1 MAINKN
7 IGIPISKIFKKSLSK
22 HRFLWALL
30 LLFAIPVIF
39 VIAVYIRLLFAP
51 ISLEY
56 FNKQL
61 NQIAIDALPVD
72 FSAKLGAPTLSLENA
87 IVPVIK
93 FSPVVIENNKS
104 RAKIE
109 MEAINLGF
117 SPIKSLFGNPS
128 INVAFL
134 NPTVKIVQDLHG
146 PRFGDFEFVEDSDGN
161 NAVIWVLE
169 GENSYPSI
177 DITALGLEVS
187 GDLPKES
194 EFQFRSDN
202 DLIIANFRAI
212 EGLLAEFDKLIS
224 LGKIS
229 KFSIQ
234 NGEIDMHDSVY
245 GILRQ
250 YLKIDLSISISLDK
264 KSIVGSFSTEIAG
277 RLVLGSFE
285 RRKEN
290 NDIIT
295 LSAEIKNIDFS
306 SIFSFLDD
314 PRALIALKGAGRI
327 NINVDFDKTSDKV
340 LGGFFDVDPYQSKL
354 RIQQDYFPLEASEFR
369 VTWFPDEAKLIAQ
382 NSFVKAGNSSANV
395 GGEFYLGLDDK
406 FGPTLS
412 MLIKASD
419 VIIHPSDLDAPNLS
433 FDSINFS
440 GWSAPLYGAVGID
453 QIIVQKPNV
462 TIWAKGRADM
472 LQKGIGLNIEVGG
485 RGASVDDLKRL
496 WPYFIATSGREWFV
510 KHVKQ
515 GVAKNI
521 SMQFNFPPG
530 SLEQDQDDMVLPKD
544 AIKIDILGHDVQLI
558 PLEYMDILRIDGN
571 VNVKVLDYK
580 TTATMEAAT
589 LRTNKGPVKFTNGA
603 IIIDG
608 EKKGSNIFE
617 ISSDIS
623 SDLPALIALGE
634 IIMPSELENANIPLD
649 IDNLS
654 GKVESSLLA
663 TFVLHDDEKMDKV
676 DYAANGIISDFAS
689 SDDIGGYSFENGN
702 FRFALSHLGYNFNGA
717 AQIAGFDADVSLE
730 GALNGEQKIRAS
742 SVLNVEQMK
751 ELGFDASA
759 FLAGSAQFIVDVLA
773 DGSLQI
779 VADIKDMA
787 LNIVDLGVSKAKGVD
802 GQIKAKI
809 LQNPDLTEI
818 TQIDL
823 SFDDVRIKG
832 DLLLDSEAGF
842 KSANFPIFTLSSDD
856 KASLFAQP
864 VDGGLKIR
872 IDGERMDLKPMLRR
886 SFALDQPSTGGVKSS
901 QYQDIL
907 LLDIKLNQA
916 IGFYGVVA
924 NNFNLVMNLKGSDLR
939 NVSLQAQFSQGN
951 SVSVVT
957 NPIEGGRTMSVAFD
971 DAGTLLRFL
980 NIYSRLLGGKG
991 SLSMTTDL
999 ATNIDKGVLNIAN
1012 FSIVDESK
1020 IADIIGQDRDSRKL
1034 IANENRINFQYGKA
1048 QFIRTKENIEIID
1061 GVIDGGEVGGTLR
1074 GFIHT
1079 KANEYDLT
1087 GTYIPLFGL
1096 NSIFQKIPLF
1106 GVILGG
1112 REGEGLIGVTFA
1124 VRGNLNDPQ
1133 FIINPVSILA
1143 PGMFRSLFEFRAREA
1158 PTTQ

>member
-1 MAINKN
+1 V
-7 IGIPISKIFKKSLSK
+7 L
-22 HRFLWALL
+22 
-30 LLFAIPVIF
+30 
-39 VIAVYIRLLFAP
+39 AVYIRLLFAP

-61 NQIAIDALPVD
+61 NQIAIDTLPVN
-72 FSAKLGAPTLSLENA
+72 FSAKLGTPTLSLENA

-128 INVAFL
+128 VNVAFL
-134 NPTVKIVQDLHG
+134 SPTIKIVQDLHG
-146 PRFGDFEFVEDSDGN
+146 PRFGDFEFVEGSDGN

-177 DITALGLEVS
+177 DITALGLDVS
-187 GDLPKES
+187 GDLPHDSGFE
-194 EFQFRSDN
+194 FRSDN
-202 DLIIANFRAI
+202 DLIIANFKAI
-212 EGLLAEFDKLIS
+212 EGSLAEFDKLIR

-234 NGEIDMHDSVY
+234 GGEIDMHDSVY
-245 GILRQ
+245 GVLRQ
-250 YLKIDLSISISLDK
+250 YSKIDLVISASLDK

-277 RLVLGSFE
+277 RLVLGGFE
-285 RRKEN
+285 RKKEK
-290 NDIIT
+290 NDIVK

-306 SIFSFLDD
+306 SVFSFLDD

-327 NINVDFDKTSDKV
+327 NINVDFDKAREKV
-340 LGGFFDVDPYQSKL
+340 LGGFFDVDPYKSKL

-369 VTWFPDEAKLIAQ
+369 VTWFPDEAKLLAQ
-382 NSFVKAGNSSANV
+382 NTFVKVGDSYANV
-395 GGEFYLGLDDK
+395 EGEFYLGLDDK
-406 FGPTLS
+406 FGSTLS

-419 VIIHPSDLDAPNLS
+419 VIIHPSDLDAPNIS

-453 QIIVQKPNV
+453 QIIAQKPNV

-472 LQKGIGLNIEVGG
+472 LQKGMGLNIEVGG
-485 RGASVDDLKRL
+485 QNASVDDLKRL
-496 WPYFIATSGREWFV
+496 WPYFIATSGRDWFV
-510 KHVKQ
+510 ENVKQ

-530 SLEQDQDDMVLPKD
+530 SLEQDQDDMILPKN
-544 AIKIDILGHDVQLI
+544 AIQIDILGHDVQLI
-558 PLEYMDILRIDGN
+558 PWKNMDILGIDGN
-571 VNVKVLDYK
+571 VNVKILDYK

-589 LRTNKGPVKFTNGA
+589 LRTNKGPVNFTNGA

-617 ISSDIS
+617 LSSDIS
-623 SDLPALIALGE
+623 GDLPALIALGE
-634 IIMPSELENANIPLD
+634 VIMPDELEKANIPLD
-649 IDNLS
+649 IDNLN
-654 GKVESSLLA
+654 GKVETSLLA
-663 TFVLHDDEKMDKV
+663 TFVLHDDEEMDKV
-676 DYAANGIISDFAS
+676 DYAANGTITEFSS

-717 AQIAGFDADVSLE
+717 AQIASFDADVSLE
-730 GALNGEQKIRAS
+730 GTLNGEQNIRVA
-742 SVLNVEQMK
+742 SVLDVEQMK
-751 ELGFDASA
+751 ELGFEASG

-773 DGSLQI
+773 DGSLLI
-779 VADIKDMA
+779 AANIKDMA
-787 LNIVDLGVSKAKGVD
+787 LNIVDLGVSKARGID
-802 GQIKAKI
+802 GHIKAKLSQSPEI
-809 LQNPDLTEI
+809 TEI

-823 SFDDVRIKG
+823 SFDDVKIKG
-832 DLLLDSEAGF
+832 DLLLDNETGF
-842 KSANFPIFTLSSDD
+842 KSANFPVFALSSED

-864 VDGGLKIR
+864 IDGGIEIK

-901 QYQDIL
+901 QYQDVL
-907 LLDIKLNQA
+907 LLDIKLKQA

-924 NNFNLVMNLKGSDLR
+924 NNFNLAMNLKGSDLR
-939 NVSLQAQFSQGN
+939 KVSLQTQFSQGN
-951 SVSVVT
+951 SVSIVT
-957 NPIEGGRTMSVAFD
+957 NPVENGRTMSVAFD

-999 ATNIDKGVLNIAN
+999 TTNIDNGVLNIAN
-1012 FSIVDESK
+1012 FSLIDESK
-1020 IADIIGQDRDSRKL
+1020 IADIIAQDRDSRKL
-1034 IANENRINFQYGKA
+1034 IANENRINFKYGKA

-1079 KANEYDLT
+1079 KDNEYDLT

-1124 VRGNLNDPQ
+1124 VRGNLNDPE

-1158 PTTQ
+1158 PVAQ